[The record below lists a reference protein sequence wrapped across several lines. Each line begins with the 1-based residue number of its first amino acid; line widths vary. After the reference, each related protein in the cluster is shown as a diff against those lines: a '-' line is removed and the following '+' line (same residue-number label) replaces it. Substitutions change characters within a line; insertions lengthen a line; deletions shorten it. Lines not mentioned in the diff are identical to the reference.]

1 VVDIKRM
8 PSIGSD
14 HFPVMTTLQ
23 YEPEQASKQQ
33 SNAPTEKAEDV
44 KEAKNTIEAGKKE
57 GCKVSK
63 EHAEAEEKSDC

>member
-1 VVDIKRM
+1 
-8 PSIGSD
+8 
-14 HFPVMTTLQ
+14 MTTLQ